1 MIAGRARERLRTLQP
16 MPRLTL
22 RDILMPAA
30 TVVIV
35 TTVFGL
41 ILFGTRALPVLGLSI
56 AAILGGIA
64 LLLRYAACR

>member
-22 RDILMPAA
+22 RDVLMPAA
-30 TVVIV
+30 TVGIV
-35 TTVFGL
+35 TVVLGL

-56 AAILGGIA
+56 AAIVGGVA
-64 LLLRYAACR
+64 LLLWYAARR